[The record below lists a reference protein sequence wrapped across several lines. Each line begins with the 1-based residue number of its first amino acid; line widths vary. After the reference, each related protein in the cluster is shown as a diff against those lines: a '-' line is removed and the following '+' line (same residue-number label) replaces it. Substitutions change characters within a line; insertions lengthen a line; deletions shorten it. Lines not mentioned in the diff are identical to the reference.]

1 MTYDSTI
8 RLLKYVVI
16 FILLI
21 KATTN
26 FVTKLCPIKKLLKK
40 IWIFY
45 KHITW
50 IKKEDDIVNIFQFK
64 INLVTYLYYFN
75 SIS

>member
-1 MTYDSTI
+1 MV
-8 RLLKYVVI
+8 RLSKYVII
-16 FILLI
+16 FILLS

-26 FVTKLCPIKKLLKK
+26 FETKLCPIKKLMKFF
-40 IWIFY
+40 WIFY

-64 INLVTYLYYFN
+64 INFVIYF
-75 SIS
+75 ILF